1 MIYYVDSENGNN
13 ENDGLSVPT
22 AWRTLSKLN
31 EHNFFPGDEIKLSL
45 TDHILHKDLEIK
57 CDNLT
62 FSSMT
67 DEEAAIQISG
77 WREAWRNRGGA

>member
-1 MIYYVDSENGNN
+1 MVYYIDSENGNDD
-13 ENDGLSVPT
+13 NDGLSKIT

-31 EHNFFPGDEIKLSL
+31 EHNFSPGDEIRLSP
-45 TDHILHKDLEIK
+45 TDHILYKDLEIK

-67 DEEAAIQISG
+67 HEEAAIQIDG
-77 WREAWRNRGGA
+77 WREAWKNRGM